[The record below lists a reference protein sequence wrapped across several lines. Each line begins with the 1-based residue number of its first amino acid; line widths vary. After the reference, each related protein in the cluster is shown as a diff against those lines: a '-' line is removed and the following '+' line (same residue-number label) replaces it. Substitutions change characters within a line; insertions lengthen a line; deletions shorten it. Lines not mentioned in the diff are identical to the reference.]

1 VLHLIS
7 QSPIESAV
15 LERVADGDELVF
27 LDNAVLRLLQQ
38 GELNQTLIALLKNHR
53 LYVLADT
60 LTVRGISTEE
70 LVQGISVIDYPQL
83 VALTVKHSVIQTWS

>member
-1 VLHLIS
+1 MLHLIS

-38 GELNQTLIALLKNHR
+38 GELNQILSVLLKNHR

-60 LTVRGISTEE
+60 LTVRGISVEE

-83 VALTVKHSVIQTWS
+83 VALTIKHSVIQSWS

>member
-1 VLHLIS
+1 MLHLIS

-38 GELNQTLIALLKNHR
+38 GELNQILSVLLKNHR

-60 LTVRGISTEE
+60 LTVRGISVEE

-83 VALTVKHSVIQTWS
+83 VALTVKHSVIQSWS